1 MTRLLVIAPP
11 DFAPLELLR
20 RDAPDV
26 AVSIGTDAESLRA
39 DAARADAVLIAPRYG
54 SLLTDLWRQLRGGA
68 DEDKPRAT
76 GAPEAWPIS
85 AAGRAG
91 LGGVRWIHT
100 LAAGVDFLPFDLLR
114 RTDVVV
120 TNSRGLYADALGEFA
135 IAAMLWFAKDLR
147 RMIRNQDRQRWE
159 PYTVERLEGRTV
171 GIIGYG
177 GVGEAAGRRA
187 SALGMRVLPV
197 RRRQEFGEP
206 TIDEVIAQSDYL
218 ILCTP
223 LTPGT
228 YRLLSRERIA
238 AMKPTAVLINL
249 GRGATV
255 DEEALIDALRSR
267 RIRGAALDVFEVEPL
282 PPAHALWQL
291 DNVLISPH
299 TADHTDD
306 AHSRAM
312 QFFVENLKRFRAG
325 ESLQNVVDKVEQY

>member
-11 DFAPLELLR
+11 DFAPLDLLR

-26 AVSIGTDAESLRA
+26 EVSVGTDAESLRA
-39 DAARADAVLIAPRYG
+39 DAARADAVLLAPRYG
-54 SLLTDLWRQLRGGA
+54 SLLTDLWRELRGGA
-68 DEDKPRAT
+68 EDKPQAPA
-76 GAPEAWPIS
+76 APETWPTS
-85 AAGRAG
+85 AAGRA
-91 LGGVRWIHT
+91 GGVRWIHT
-100 LAAGVDFLPFDLLR
+100 LAAGVDSLPFDLLR

-147 RMIRNQDRQRWE
+147 RMIRNQDRERWE

-187 SALGMRVLPV
+187 AALGMRILPV
-197 RRRQEFGEP
+197 RRRQELGEP
-206 TIDEVIAQSDYL
+206 TIDEVISQSDYL
-218 ILCTP
+218 LLCTP

-228 YRLLSRERIA
+228 FRLLSRERIA

-255 DEEALIDALRSR
+255 DEEALIEALRKR
-267 RIRGAALDVFEVEPL
+267 RIRGAALDVYEVEPL
-282 PPAHALWQL
+282 PAGHPLWQL

-306 AHSRAM
+306 AHFRAM
-312 QFFVENLKRFRAG
+312 QFFLENLKRFRAG